1 MRPLLRLLLA
11 ATVSVAACGGSSSG
25 DGTAPITTGVAGS
38 SSTTTTVPGSTIAP
52 EASGLAGLSAE
63 LATLRIENRGRHD
76 GDDGGVRSLGRLHA
90 RTATGS
96 GSASRLHQRPD
107 LPRPARSGRRGR
119 VA

>member
-52 EASGLAGLSAE
+52 EARGLPGLSAE
-63 LATLRIENRGRHD
+63 LATLRIENG
-76 GDDGGVRSLGRLHA
+76 GRLPADAALDLFAAGFGDVPDADSA
-90 RTATGS
+90 RFEF
-96 GSASRLHQRPD
+96 R
-107 LPRPARSGRRGR
+107 
-119 VA
+119 